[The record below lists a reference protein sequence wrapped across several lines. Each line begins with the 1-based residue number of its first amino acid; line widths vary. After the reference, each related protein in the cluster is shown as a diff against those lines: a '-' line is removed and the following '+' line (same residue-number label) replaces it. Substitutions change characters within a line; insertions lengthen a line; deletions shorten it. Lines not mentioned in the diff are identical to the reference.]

1 MMSKIHNVK
10 KRQPAILHKENRDNW
25 INSRLDFETIIN
37 RSFNIRLKNQI
48 VTSPLKY
55 N

>member
-10 KRQPAILHKENRDNW
+10 KRQPVILHKENRDKW
-25 INSRLDFETIIN
+25 INSGLDFETIMD
-37 RSFNIRLKNQI
+37 RSFNIRLKNEI